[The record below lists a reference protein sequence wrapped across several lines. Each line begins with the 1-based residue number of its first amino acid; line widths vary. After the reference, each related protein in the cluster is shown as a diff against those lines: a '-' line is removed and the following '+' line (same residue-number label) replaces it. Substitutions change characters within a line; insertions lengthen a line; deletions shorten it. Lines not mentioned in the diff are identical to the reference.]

1 MQVTENPIK
10 SDLGN
15 THIYSSHLIRSLA
28 VQGSVMS
35 SRIQVL
41 SVFYPPLSPSLVIHF
56 LILVFFVSWPQ
67 NGYCSFRY
75 HLHLAFASY
84 ICDFYYE
91 SEILSRSFKPSFK
104 PVTCKGECGYCGLK
118 VTMTHSPKVR
128 REAYPSQ

>member
-67 NGYCSFRY
+67 NGCCSFRY
-75 HLHLAFASY
+75 HLHLALQAISVTFTMKVKFLAEAS
-84 ICDFYYE
+84 
-91 SEILSRSFKPSFK
+91 SLPLNQSLAKGSA
-104 PVTCKGECGYCGLK
+104 VTVG
-118 VTMTHSPKVR
+118 
-128 REAYPSQ
+128 